1 MMQEVLAKVYAHPL
15 INPQDAGKIFVGH
28 SQVNFKKGDFI
39 LKEKKLS
46 TAYYVVASGLVRSFV
61 TDLEGNDI
69 TTNFFAEGEIAIE
82 VLSLFQKIPSQ
93 ENIQALTDCVCYEIN
108 FDTFQLFFREIPG
121 FSEWGRA
128 WFTMSLFA
136 MKQRSLSIIVHSA
149 KERYLNLLKEKP
161 TVALQAPL
169 KYIATFLGIADTSL
183 SRIRKELAQG

>member
-1 MMQEVLAKVYAHPL
+1 MMHEVLTKVYIHPL
-15 INPQDAGKIFVGH
+15 LQQQDAEKIYKGH
-28 SQVNFKKGDFI
+28 TEVVFKKGDFI
-39 LKEKKLS
+39 LKENQVS
-46 TAYYVVASGLVRSFV
+46 TAYYVMASGLARSFV

-93 ENIQALTDCVCYEIN
+93 ENIQALTDCLCYKID
-108 FDTFQLFFREIPG
+108 FDTFQLFFREVPG

-136 MKQRSLSIIVHSA
+136 MKQRSLSIIVDSA
-149 KERYLNLLKEKP
+149 KDRYLNLIKEKP
-161 TVALQAPL
+161 LVAQQAPL